1 VNRLAPFPE
10 RAIVLAPVLLAIA
23 LAGCGR
29 GGNDELMRRVAQA
42 DAAASRAEAA
52 AVRAEQAANRA
63 ANNGGGD
70 EEPTVV
76 EADEPFGQGTE
87 PEPMA
92 EEDG

>member
-1 VNRLAPFPE
+1 MPALAIPPARLL
-10 RAIVLAPVLLAIA
+10 VLAPVLLAAA
-23 LAGCGR
+23 LTGCGR
-29 GGNDELMRRVAQA
+29 GGDNELMRRVAQA

-63 ANNGGGD
+63 ANGGGGE

-87 PEPMA
+87 PEPMV
-92 EEDG
+92 EQDG